1 MKSLYRSYH
10 SLSLFLVQVTFAFL
24 CRQQKDNMYIFK
36 YFTKLRSYCSNSSS
50 LEGTGCYYSSISL
63 NSFPLEITNLLV
75 SSLSLFFFFLSWVWG
90 AVSSWNVTSLRLS
103 RLSQLDSACELIKI
117 GESIAN

>member
-1 MKSLYRSYH
+1 
-10 SLSLFLVQVTFAFL
+10 
-24 CRQQKDNMYIFK
+24 MYIFK

-75 SSLSLFFFFLSWVWG
+75 LLLLFLSWVWG
-90 AVSSWNVTSLRLS
+90 AVSIWNVTSLRLS

>member
-1 MKSLYRSYH
+1 
-10 SLSLFLVQVTFAFL
+10 
-24 CRQQKDNMYIFK
+24 MYIFK

-75 SSLSLFFFFLSWVWG
+75 SSLAFFFFFVVGVGGSQQLERHQSSPVK
-90 AVSSWNVTSLRLS
+90 AVAAGLRL
-103 RLSQLDSACELIKI
+103 
-117 GESIAN
+117 

>member
-1 MKSLYRSYH
+1 M
-10 SLSLFLVQVTFAFL
+10 
-24 CRQQKDNMYIFK
+24 FK

-75 SSLSLFFFFLSWVWG
+75 SSLSLFFFFFVVGVGGSQQLERHQSSPVK
-90 AVSSWNVTSLRLS
+90 AVAAGLRL
-103 RLSQLDSACELIKI
+103 
-117 GESIAN
+117 

>member
-1 MKSLYRSYH
+1 
-10 SLSLFLVQVTFAFL
+10 
-24 CRQQKDNMYIFK
+24 MYIFK

-75 SSLSLFFFFLSWVWG
+75 LSLSLFFFFFVVGVGGSQQLERHQSSPVK
-90 AVSSWNVTSLRLS
+90 AVAAGLRL
-103 RLSQLDSACELIKI
+103 
-117 GESIAN
+117 

>member
-1 MKSLYRSYH
+1 
-10 SLSLFLVQVTFAFL
+10 
-24 CRQQKDNMYIFK
+24 MYIFK

-75 SSLSLFFFFLSWVWG
+75 SLLLLFFRGCGCGGQSAFGTSPVFACQGCRSWTPL
-90 AVSSWNVTSLRLS
+90 VS
-103 RLSQLDSACELIKI
+103 
-117 GESIAN
+117 